1 MSSYQTGQQA
11 ELAASLYLQEQ
22 GFKILARNWR
32 TRYCEIDI
40 VALKDSTIYF
50 VEVKYRATTRQ
61 GTGLDYITPKKLQQM
76 HFAAEMWLTN
86 HHWYGQSSLA
96 ALEVSGEDFMVTNF
110 VPDI

>member
-11 ELAASLYLQEQ
+11 ELVASQYLQEK
-22 GFKILARNWR
+22 GYKILARNWR

-40 VALKDSTIYF
+40 VALKDSTISF
-50 VEVKYRATTRQ
+50 IEVKYRATTRQ

-76 HFAAEMWLTN
+76 HFAAEMWITN
-86 HHWYGQSSLA
+86 HHWYGQVSLA
-96 ALEVSGEDFMVTNF
+96 ALEVAGKDFKVTNF